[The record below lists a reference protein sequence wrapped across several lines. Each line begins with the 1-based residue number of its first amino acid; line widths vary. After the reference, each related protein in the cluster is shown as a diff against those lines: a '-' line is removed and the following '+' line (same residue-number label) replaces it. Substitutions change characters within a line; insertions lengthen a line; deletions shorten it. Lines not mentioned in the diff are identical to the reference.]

1 MQNAVASVNWR
12 RIVTL
17 AGIVALIV
25 FALWLASHIPR
36 TITIF
41 VIAAFIASAVHPIVA
56 RMERGRLPRVWAIT
70 LVYLILILLVVFC
83 AVVVLPLTFA
93 QTQVLAGNIPG
104 YLQVAQ
110 GWLLHFADALR
121 ARFPG
126 ASLPPQLTNI
136 QQVGTQRVSDI
147 LNAALLSLGALAINL
162 ATGLFIA
169 FSAMIL
175 SFFFLLNHRQIA
187 DGFSGMF
194 PASRRATARVLAT
207 EIVQVFGGFISGQI
221 IVSAITGAAIA
232 AVTGLLG
239 FKFALLLG
247 LISAIAYAIPI
258 VGMLAAQLLALVIA
272 APQGLG
278 TVIMVQVTMFV
289 VARISDNVLVPKIMG
304 ESVGVSP
311 IGVMFAVF
319 AGGELFGLPGLILGI
334 PAAALIKLLWRYFVV
349 PAIAPQPAPAPSIA
363 VR

>member
-1 MQNAVASVNWR
+1 MQNAVGTANWR
-12 RIVTL
+12 RVVTVL
-17 AGIVALIV
+17 GTVVLV
-25 FALWLASHIPR
+25 GLALWFASHIPR

-41 VIAAFIASAVHPIVA
+41 VVAAFIASAVHPIVA
-56 RMERGRLPRVWAIT
+56 QLERGRLPRLWAIAF
-70 LVYLILILLVVFC
+70 VYAILILLVAVC
-83 AVVVLPLTFA
+83 AVVVLPLTFE

-104 YLQVAQ
+104 YLHIAQ
-110 GWLLHFADALR
+110 GWLVHFADALR
-121 ARFPG
+121 TRFPG
-126 ASLPPQLTNI
+126 TALPPQLTNVQHI
-136 QQVGTQRVSDI
+136 GTQRVSD
-147 LNAALLSLGALAINL
+147 LFNATLFSLGALAINL
-162 ATGLFIA
+162 ATGLFVA
-169 FSAMIL
+169 FSALIL

-194 PASRRATARVLAT
+194 PASRRDTARVLAT
-207 EIVQVFGGFISGQI
+207 EIVAVFGGYISGQI

-232 AVTGLLG
+232 LITGVLG

-272 APQGLG
+272 APQGIG
-278 TVIMVQVTMFV
+278 TVIMVQVAMFV

-304 ESVGVSP
+304 DSVGVSP

-349 PAIAPQPAPAPSIA
+349 PAIGPQLPPAPS
-363 VR
+363 RTER